1 MLKFIILLLIFFISI
16 SVYATSSSIS
26 LSRIQQSRLNAVI
39 KQIKLTPG
47 EYKLIV
53 TSTGTKLDIL
63 LPTEPLVIT
72 KEVEV
77 IKEVPVEKFVDKIVE
92 KPTNMCVDLSKATID
107 HISYNKLS
115 PALQEELDSL
125 VAKNQWFWC
134 WCEYMPK
141 GRVRGCG

>member
-1 MLKFIILLLIFFISI
+1 MKKSILVTLITILL
-16 SVYATSSSIS
+16 SSTTVASDWFNFTKS
-26 LSRIQQSRLNAVI
+26 QQNRLNAVI

-63 LPTEPLVIT
+63 LPTEPIVIT

-77 IKEVPVEKFVDKIVE
+77 IKEVPVEKIVEKIVE
-92 KPTNMCVDLSKATID
+92 KPTTMCVDLSKANPNNRT
-107 HISYNKLS
+107 LT
-115 PALQEELDSL
+115 PALKAEFDSL

-141 GRVRGCG
+141 GRVKGCG